1 MKNRDLV
8 NLLNRAAAAME
19 TPSDLSGHDLV
30 CLIEDLREE
39 ADTLGS
45 LPKTLGGAV
54 EANGFKV
61 LGYTRYAGETLDNF
75 LSVVLAVKE
84 DGSEECCWIFNEQD
98 GGLFWGHYGEKARPS
113 YVERL
118 EKYCGVKRGN

>member
-8 NLLNRAAAAME
+8 NLLNRAIAAMDDPPTMPVKE
-19 TPSDLSGHDLV
+19 ISDIVNELSDLVDELT
-30 CLIEDLREE
+30 DP
-39 ADTLGS
+39 
-45 LPKTLGGAV
+45 PKTLGGAV

-61 LGYTRYAGETLDNF
+61 LGYTRYTGVDTF
-75 LSVVLAVKE
+75 LCVVLAVKE

-113 YVERL
+113 YAERL

>member
-8 NLLNRAAAAME
+8 NLLNRAIAAIDDPTDGTATSSDIIRE
-19 TPSDLSGHDLV
+19 LSDLVDELSNP
-30 CLIEDLREE
+30 
-39 ADTLGS
+39 
-45 LPKTLGGAV
+45 PKTLGGAV

-61 LGYTRYAGETLDNF
+61 IGYTRYTGVDSHLF
-75 LSVVLAVKE
+75 VVLAVRE

-113 YVERL
+113 YAERL